1 MIALVDCGPDEVVTG
16 GGFDY
21 DDDSNVVNPDFDSF
35 PIVAEW
41 GVGTMNPG
49 PDTTSISA
57 WAQCAK
63 LVGVP

>member
-21 DDDSNVVNPDFDSF
+21 DDSNVINPDFDSF
-35 PIVAEW
+35 PIVAGW
-41 GVGTMNPG
+41 GVETMNPG

-57 WAQCAK
+57 WAQRAK
-63 LVGVP
+63 LVDVA